1 MLAIPRED
9 SPPGPCCPGLFLEG
23 AGTLGYRSGCMRKRT
38 HVEDTLRRRLEGWRS
53 QVGEWLNRVRFAGA
67 AGWLLLAHLGDWKV
81 PRLWLI
87 AYLGVAFLLWL
98 GARSFPALRSR
109 SALLLAAIDMPV
121 IFLLQQRSIHFLQQQ
136 AVQDASTPVPTALLT
151 LGVYIT
157 LVVIVALVTLSRVSV
172 AAAAVVA
179 IALQTMLAREAG
191 MAWDDF
197 FSGQV
202 LVLSLAALA
211 AVFIG
216 RQVLGLVTQVAQ
228 EEVQRERLGRYFSPE
243 VARQIAER
251 GAESK
256 GGEHREV
263 TLLFSDIRGFTSM
276 SERMDSPQ
284 VVALLNEY
292 LSRMVDVVFRHG
304 GTLDKFIGDGILAYF
319 GAPLPL
325 EDHHRAA
332 VSCGLAML
340 DALET
345 LNAERAAR
353 GEEPLRIGI
362 GIHTGRVVV
371 GDVGSEQRREYT
383 VIGDAVNL
391 ASRIEG
397 LTKKVGVPMLVSGA
411 TMQRCQGGF
420 DFEPAA
426 PLPVAGKAEPV
437 ATFVPRKPALLA
449 AN

>member
-1 MLAIPRED
+1 MQ
-9 SPPGPCCPGLFLEG
+9 
-23 AGTLGYRSGCMRKRT
+23 KRT
-38 HVEDTLRRRLEGWRS
+38 QVEDTLRQRLEGWRA
-53 QVGEWLNRVRFAGA
+53 QVGEWLNRVRFAGV
-67 AGWLLLAHLGDWKV
+67 AGWLLMAWGFHWGV
-81 PRLWLI
+81 PRGLLA

-98 GARSFPALRSR
+98 GARSFPALLSR
-109 SALLLAAIDMPV
+109 SALLLAVVDMPA
-121 IFLLQQRSIHFLQQQ
+121 IFILQRLAILDS
-136 AVQDASTPVPTALLT
+136 AAPVPVALLT

-157 LVVIVALVTLSRVSV
+157 LVVVVALVTLSRVRV
-172 AAAAVVA
+172 AATAGVA
-179 IALQTMLAREAG
+179 IVLQTLLARA
-191 MAWDDF
+191 ADLPDASF
-197 FSGQV
+197 LSGVV

-251 GAESK
+251 GAEAK

-276 SERMDSPQ
+276 SERMESPQ

-292 LSRMVDVVFRHG
+292 LSRMVEVVFRHG

-325 EDHHRAA
+325 ADHHEAA

-340 DALET
+340 EALEA
-345 LNAERAAR
+345 LNTERAAR

-397 LTKKVGVPMLVSGA
+397 LTKKVGVSMLVSGA
-411 TMQRCQGGF
+411 TMQRCQGAF
-420 DFEPAA
+420 DFEPAE

-437 ATFVPRKPALLA
+437 ATFVPRKPALLPA
-449 AN
+449 S

>member
-1 MLAIPRED
+1 
-9 SPPGPCCPGLFLEG
+9 
-23 AGTLGYRSGCMRKRT
+23 MRKRSQ
-38 HVEDTLRRRLEGWRS
+38 VEDTLQRRLEGWRT
-53 QVGEWLNRVRFAGA
+53 QVGEWLNRVRVVGVMC
-67 AGWLLLAHLGDWKV
+67 WLLLAWRYEWQVWKV
-81 PRLWLI
+81 SLGWLL

-98 GARSFPALRSR
+98 GAWRFPALGRR
-109 SALLLAAIDMPV
+109 SALLLAIVDMPA
-121 IFLLQQRSIHFLQQQ
+121 IFLLQERAIQF
-136 AVQDASTPVPTALLT
+136 AKNPVPTALLT
-151 LGVYIT
+151 LGVFIT
-157 LVVIVALVTLSRVSV
+157 LVVVVALVTLSRVSV
-172 AAAAVVA
+172 AAAAGVA
-179 IALQTMLAREAG
+179 ISLQTLLSLEAG
-191 MAWDDF
+191 LPWEDF
-197 FSGQV
+197 FSGLL

-216 RQVLGLVTQVAQ
+216 RQVLGLVTEVAQ

-251 GAESK
+251 GAES
-256 GGEHREV
+256 GAGEHREV

-276 SERMDSPQ
+276 SERLDSPQ

-292 LSRMVDVVFRHG
+292 LSRMVEVVFRHG

-319 GAPLPL
+319 GAPLELPG
-325 EDHHRAA
+325 HPQAA
-332 VSCGLAML
+332 VACGLAML
-340 DALET
+340 EALEA
-345 LNAERAAR
+345 LNAERRAR

-397 LTKKVGVPMLVSGA
+397 LTKKVGVSMLVSGTTRRA
-411 TMQRCQGGF
+411 CQDGF
-420 DFEPAA
+420 DFEAA
-426 PLPVAGKAEPV
+426 EPLPVAGKAEPV